1 MKILKYEKKNNGM
14 YQVFF
19 DNNYNVD
26 INEELILKN
35 QLLIKK
41 ELTEKELEVILQ
53 ENEKY
58 IAYNIEIK

>member
-1 MKILKYEKKNNGM
+1 MILGDIMKILKYEKKNNGM

-41 ELTEKELEVILQ
+41 ELTEKERKLVPITV
-53 ENEKY
+53 
-58 IAYNIEIK
+58 